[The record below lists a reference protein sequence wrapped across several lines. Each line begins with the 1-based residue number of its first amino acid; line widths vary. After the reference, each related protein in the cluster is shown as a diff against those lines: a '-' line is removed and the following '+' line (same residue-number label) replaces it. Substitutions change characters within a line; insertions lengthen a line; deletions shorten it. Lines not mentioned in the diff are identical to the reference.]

1 MLTRVRAEVPGT
13 VAGQLLVDLD
23 ALDVDGWLLQGAAA
37 CAAALPDLP
46 SGLTRTRHH
55 RKRLCRRGRTLRPQ
69 NAGNGRRRAR
79 PPQVCRQGAQWLDAP
94 EINWR
99 SLLLQCDTQAV
110 GSVAGQART

>member
-46 SGLTRTRHH
+46 SGLTQDSASSKETVPQRPYPATT
-55 RKRLCRRGRTLRPQ
+55 KRWKWPVQGQTTASLPPGCTV
-69 NAGNGRRRAR
+69 AR
-79 PPQVCRQGAQWLDAP
+79 C
-94 EINWR
+94 
-99 SLLLQCDTQAV
+99 T
-110 GSVAGQART
+110 